1 MGKDNSAAK
10 SKTKPIVIVFAA
22 VLIVVA
28 AFFLISSFVDTGSSS
43 DEALTPELVQGSAVQ
58 GEEGKVEND
67 NLPATTTKKS
77 DLADSDIAD
86 QNSNDKQ
93 PTSAGV
99 VYVQPQEDDKV
110 VIGTKASQIL
120 SGAKVAKS
128 WSASSVISNVL
139 VEKVSVNL
147 PVYEDGVVTSQKEAR
162 NVFIAEITTRPS
174 RLSYIASNQF
184 TSSKISDITSF
195 VKGFEQKTNQD
206 VLFASTHEMCSR
218 DFENPMTNVFYN
230 GDDSLT
236 ATVIKNGVIAQRGDA
251 SKTSLVIYN
260 DGRWEYPVNVSMS
273 SAEELIKNGAV
284 ASVSYT
290 YPIIW
295 DGAKYKHP
303 DTGYNTG
310 IWTNHS
316 LEKSANSTL
325 IGKKGNDKY
334 YVLISQGF
342 GSGYLAEFM
351 LNNLG
356 VDYAYWGNG
365 GISAAMYVKGHG
377 VVTPDDYIV
386 HGDLFCVR

>member
-1 MGKDNSAAK
+1 MGNDNSATKNK
-10 SKTKPIVIVFAA
+10 SRSIAIVAAA
-22 VLIVVA
+22 VLIVIA
-28 AFFLISSFVDTGSSS
+28 AFFLISNFVNIDSS
-43 DEALTPELVQGSAVQ
+43 DEALTPELVQGSTLQ
-58 GEEGKVEND
+58 GEEGRVEND
-67 NLPATTTKKS
+67 ENLPATTTKKS
-77 DLADSDIAD
+77 DIGQGSIVDE
-86 QNSNDKQ
+86 NSNDEQ
-93 PTSAGV
+93 PTSASV
-99 VYVQPQEDDKV
+99 VYVKPKEEDKV
-110 VIGTKASQIL
+110 VVGSTASKIL
-120 SGAKVAKS
+120 KGAKTAQS

-139 VEKVSVNL
+139 VEKVSVSL
-147 PVYEDGVVTSQKEAR
+147 PVYEDGVKTNEKETR
-162 NVFIAEITTRPS
+162 NIFIAEITTRPS
-174 RLSYIASNQF
+174 RLSYIASSQF
-184 TSSKISDITSF
+184 TNSKISDITSF
-195 VKGFEQKTNQD
+195 VRGFENKTGQD

-284 ASVSYT
+284 TSVSYT

-295 DGAKYKHP
+295 NGEKYKHP

-316 LEKSANSTL
+316 LDESTNSTL

-334 YVLISQGF
+334 YVLISQGC
-342 GSGYLAEFM
+342 GSGYLAEYM
-351 LNNLG
+351 LNDLG
-356 VDYAYWGNG
+356 VEYAYWGNG
-365 GISAAMYVKGHG
+365 GLSAAMYVKGYG
-377 VVTPDDYIV
+377 IITPDDYIV